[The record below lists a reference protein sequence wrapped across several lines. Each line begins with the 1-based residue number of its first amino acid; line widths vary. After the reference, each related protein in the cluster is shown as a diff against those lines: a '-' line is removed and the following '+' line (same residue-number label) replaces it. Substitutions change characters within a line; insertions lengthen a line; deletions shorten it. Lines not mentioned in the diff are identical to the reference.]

1 MRDRAAHSQKLIQKL
16 GEILSL
22 ANAEKQN
29 REAIALP
36 SREGI
41 YLEFKSSPAFELLTK
56 SLDSTR
62 PDSIRLLN
70 VHEKIRNGSVIKY
83 ATVFIP
89 EGQHD
94 YFLTKLEEYATK
106 DTPKGNPKNN
116 DLVNSIEN
124 IRLAVA
130 ESFWQSDLA
139 LFPDETPVWCEIWLR
154 VDKSIGFAKTIESF
168 QNVCQSLG
176 INTKRKS
183 NFEIS

>member
-1 MRDRAAHSQKLIQKL
+1 MPNNPNFLIFLSDRPKQYPYSAAPRGGHGVRFPERDRALHSQKLIQKL
-16 GEILSL
+16 HDILSL
-22 ANAEKQN
+22 ANDEKQN

-70 VHEKIRNGSVIKY
+70 VHEKVRNGSVIKY

-116 DLVNSIEN
+116 DLANRMFAILLTKSLFFGFPFGVSF
-124 IRLAVA
+124 VA
-130 ESFWQSDLA
+130 YS
-139 LFPDETPVWCEIWLR
+139 
-154 VDKSIGFAKTIESF
+154 
-168 QNVCQSLG
+168 
-176 INTKRKS
+176 S
-183 NFEIS
+183 NFVRK